1 MSNKSI
7 DEEDIR
13 KRWREIINT
22 RNAKV
27 DHMTSIK
34 DSQEIIDFARGER
47 TIPDPI
53 SKDNIKV
60 EEVKNT
66 DKGGKRI
73 KRKYR
78 KTKKYNKSRK
88 GRKSKK
94 SRKGRSRKSRKGR
107 KH

>member
-1 MSNKSI
+1 MADN
-7 DEEDIR
+7 EIR
-13 KRWREIINT
+13 KRLQKIIDR
-22 RNAKV
+22 RNNNVA
-27 DHMTSIK
+27 HMDSIE
-34 DSQEIIDFARGER
+34 DSQKIIDFASGK
-47 TIPDPI
+47 TTVPLPN

-60 EEVKNT
+60 EEVKNA

-88 GRKSKK
+88 GRKGRKSKK

>member
-1 MSNKSI
+1 MTDK
-7 DEEDIR
+7 EEIR
-13 KRWREIINT
+13 KRFEEVIKT
-22 RNAKV
+22 RNNRVA
-27 DHMTSIK
+27 HMDSIN
-34 DSQEIIDFARGER
+34 DSQEIIDFARGKT
-47 TIPDPI
+47 TIPVPI

-60 EEVKNT
+60 EEVNKNA